1 MNALKLAVVIALATT
16 ASAGLALNHRDGPSK
31 AELPAGNARMESGDS
46 ASRLRRARSHERAQ
60 EALPLLWIPA
70 GRAHDALPGAG
81 FSCFPAPAGA
91 ACTA

>member
-16 ASAGLALNHRDGPSK
+16 ASTGLALHHGDGPSK
-31 AELPAGNARMESGDS
+31 AELTAGNVRKVSGDS
-46 ASRLRRARSHERAQ
+46 EFRLERAKTYDRVH